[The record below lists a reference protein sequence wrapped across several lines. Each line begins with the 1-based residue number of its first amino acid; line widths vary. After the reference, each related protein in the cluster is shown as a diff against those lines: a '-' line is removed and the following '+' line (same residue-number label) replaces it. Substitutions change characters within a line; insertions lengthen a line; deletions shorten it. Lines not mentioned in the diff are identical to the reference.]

1 LAKFQIAY
9 KNKLSNQ
16 PASHLQ
22 EKMSHKHSRHSSLSL
37 GSSATFALHR
47 TRTTPHQNLHHS
59 QPPPNSLPHTIS
71 ERDELIFSSQSP
83 NKSHQPNP
91 LNQENPHTPSQLQT
105 LQHQITDLK
114 KSITHLSE
122 QLTFKN
128 LTIETLKDYK
138 YKFLDLHQKS
148 SSEIDAMQRRIE
160 TLQKSETNQN
170 FRSLTPTPLDQYS
183 IAQERLNESFR
194 DEIESLQTRNINH
207 SQIAHKNHQKIAL
220 LKNHIWDRDLT
231 IKTLQKMS
239 DACV

>member
-9 KNKLSNQ
+9 KNKHSNQ
-16 PASHLQ
+16 PASHFQ
-22 EKMSHKHSRHSSLSL
+22 ERMSHKHPRHSSLSL

-59 QPPPNSLPHTIS
+59 QPPPNPLPPTIS

-83 NKSHQPNP
+83 NKSHKPKP
-91 LNQENPHTPSQLQT
+91 LNLENPTTPSHLQT
-105 LQHQITDLK
+105 LQQQITDLK

-122 QLTFKN
+122 HLTFKN
-128 LTIETLKDYK
+128 QTIETLKDYK

-148 SSEIDAMQRRIE
+148 SSKIDAMQRRID
-160 TLQKSETNQN
+160 TLQLSETNQN
-170 FRSLTPTPLDQYS
+170 FRSLTPTPLDHNC

-194 DEIESLQTRNINH
+194 EEIESLQTRNINY
-207 SQIAHKNHQKIAL
+207 SQIAYKNHQKIVL
-220 LKNHIWDRDLT
+220 LKNHIGDRDLT